1 MKILITGGSGFLGIN
16 LVRHLHQNGFT
27 DLTTLDIAP
36 FDYPEEDKQ
45 KVTAIL
51 GDIRDEQLVDQLM
64 SRTDL
69 VIHCAAALPLCSDE
83 EIHSTDVGGTR
94 NLLEGARRHGIKRFV
109 YISSTSVYGVPDH
122 HPLVEEDRMVGV
134 GPYGQAKIDAEHLC
148 QEFRQQHGMCI
159 PVIRPKSF
167 IGPER
172 LGIFAI
178 FYEWARD
185 GHNFPLLGRGDNRYQ
200 LLDVEDLCRAIH
212 LTLTLPEEKVN
223 DVFNIGAREFTT
235 MRQDFQ
241 VVLTRAGH
249 GKRIIMLPA
258 GPAIFILRIIEKLGL
273 SPVYEWIYD
282 TAAKDSFVSIEKAEK
297 ELGFSPV
304 HSNQDAFLRNY
315 QWYLEHADALSKI
328 NTTGVTHRVPWKQ
341 GILKAAKWFF

>member
-16 LVRHLHQNGFT
+16 LIRHLHQNGHT
-27 DLTTLDIAP
+27 QLTSLDIAP
-36 FDYPEEDKQ
+36 FDYPDEDKS
-45 KVTAIL
+45 KVTPIL
-51 GDIRDEQLVDQLM
+51 GDIRDEGLVDRLM
-64 SRTDL
+64 AEHDQ
-69 VIHCAAALPLCSDE
+69 VIHCAAALPLCSEE
-83 EIHSTDVGGTR
+83 EIHSTDVDGTR
-94 NLLEGARRHGIKRFV
+94 TLLAAAHRHGIRRFV

-122 HPLVEEDRMVGV
+122 HPLVENDKMVGV
-134 GPYGQAKIDAEHLC
+134 GPYGQAKIDAETLC
-148 QEFRQQHGMCI
+148 GEYRRQGMCI

-178 FYEWARD
+178 LYEWARE
-185 GHNFPLLGRGDNRYQ
+185 GHNFPLIGRGDNRYQ
-200 LLDVEDLCRAIH
+200 LLDVEDLCAAIL
-212 LTLTLPEEKVN
+212 LTMTLPEDRVN

-235 MRQDFQ
+235 MREDFGI
-241 VVLTRAGH
+241 VLKQAGF

-273 SPVYEWIYD
+273 SPVYEWVYD
-282 TAAKDSFVSIEKAEK
+282 TAAKDSFVSIEKAERL
-297 ELGFSPV
+297 LGFSPR

-315 QWYLEHADALSKI
+315 AWYLDHADELSKI

-341 GILKAAKWFF
+341 GILKVAKWLF